1 VTAAKHRITS
11 AFAGRLLSS
20 VPSDKAFAF
29 YSGMDMPTGKY
40 ASSLQDLCQCFLEV
54 APQSVAFHLEREDFQ
69 NWLRHVIGDKELASK
84 LSGLRGTGL
93 SPEELRSKVY
103 DMVKLR
109 YDELSAALART

>member
-29 YSGMDMPTGKY
+29 YSGLDMPAGKY
-40 ASSLQDLCQCFLEV
+40 AISLQDFCQCLLEV

-69 NWLRHVIGDKELASK
+69 NWLRHVVGDNELASK

-93 SPEELRSKVY
+93 SPEELKSKVY
-103 DMVKLR
+103 DQVKLR
-109 YDELSAALART
+109 LDQLSAALART